1 MKALERWIRHTFGLP
16 PVVDRDTQNLVL
28 AREWRRRLEER
39 VAMLEAKAE
48 VWLR

>member
-1 MKALERWIRHTFGLP
+1 MRSLERWLREKFGLP
-16 PVVDRDTQNLVL
+16 TVDRDTQNLKL
-28 AREWRRRLEER
+28 AREWRARLEER